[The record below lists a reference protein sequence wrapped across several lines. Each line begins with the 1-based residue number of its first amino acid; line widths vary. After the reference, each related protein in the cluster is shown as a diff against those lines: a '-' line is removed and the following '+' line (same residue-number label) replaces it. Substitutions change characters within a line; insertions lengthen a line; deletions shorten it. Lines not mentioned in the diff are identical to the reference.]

1 MRKKSC
7 GSSISQGEGNVM
19 FWVNVIL
26 AIISG
31 AGAILGILFVFY
43 SHTKTP
49 WRRTYIPIF
58 SRPPLTPEEELV
70 ALRGRERGLE
80 KEIVGQTAR
89 AEAIGQYELERFLGR
104 G

>member
-43 SHTKTP
+43 SHTETP
-49 WRRTYIPIF
+49 WRRTYLPIF

-70 ALRGRERGLE
+70 DLRGRERVLE
-80 KEIVGQTAR
+80 EEIVGQTAS
-89 AEAIGQYELERFLGR
+89 AEAIGQYELERFLG